1 MKYLITDIKFDC
13 SLDDDDWTP
22 KDQQETEE
30 SLPSSYIGTTW
41 DASDDEDL
49 LEELTC
55 ASGWCIKRLD
65 YKYILS

>member
-1 MKYLITDIKFDC
+1 MQYLITDIKFDC

-22 KDQQETEE
+22 KDQEETEE
-30 SLPSSYIGTTW
+30 SLPLSYIGSIW
-41 DASDDEDL
+41 DASDGDDL